1 MHVELLCL
9 HILLTISCFFIN
21 TKIVTMGEDLLAKVQ
36 TRFPKTTARSRFGPQ
51 RKESFRVG
59 SESLHSRRPFWAR
72 RRANDTDKGERERGR
87 RTWGGSRGTEKTM
100 ATYDP
105 FLARSFI
112 HLLTLLSRFYS
123 LSSLCAFNL
132 PGGRQMFAPLPLDRT
147 THLSPVL
154 PTSPPSCL

>member
-1 MHVELLCL
+1 MTRMKGREEEGGRGVEA
-9 HILLTISCFFIN
+9 
-21 TKIVTMGEDLLAKVQ
+21 G
-36 TRFPKTTARSRFGPQ
+36 
-51 RKESFRVG
+51 
-59 SESLHSRRPFWAR
+59 
-72 RRANDTDKGERERGR
+72 
-87 RTWGGSRGTEKTM
+87 GTEKTM

>member
-1 MHVELLCL
+1 M
-9 HILLTISCFFIN
+9 TRM
-21 TKIVTMGEDLLAKVQ
+21 MG
-36 TRFPKTTARSRFGPQ
+36 
-51 RKESFRVG
+51 KE
-59 SESLHSRRPFWAR
+59 E
-72 RRANDTDKGERERGR
+72 
-87 RTWGGSRGTEKTM
+87 GGLWDGDGRGTEKTM

-112 HLLTLLSRFYS
+112 HLLTLLSRFHS

>member
-1 MHVELLCL
+1 LGEGDEG
-9 HILLTISCFFIN
+9 
-21 TKIVTMGEDLLAKVQ
+21 VTRG
-36 TRFPKTTARSRFGPQ
+36 R
-51 RKESFRVG
+51 
-59 SESLHSRRPFWAR
+59 
-72 RRANDTDKGERERGR
+72 KGERERER
-87 RTWGGSRGTEKTM
+87 EREREKEEGECEVEQG
-100 ATYDP
+100 DRENDGHLRSVP
-105 FLARSFI
+105 RSFI

>member
-1 MHVELLCL
+1 
-9 HILLTISCFFIN
+9 
-21 TKIVTMGEDLLAKVQ
+21 
-36 TRFPKTTARSRFGPQ
+36 
-51 RKESFRVG
+51 
-59 SESLHSRRPFWAR
+59 
-72 RRANDTDKGERERGR
+72 
-87 RTWGGSRGTEKTM
+87 M

-147 THLSPVL
+147 TRLSPVL
-154 PTSPPSCL
+154 SPSPPSGLQPPLPIPFVIRPPSPCDRFAPFSVIPLPRISLTPFFIVPNILTDSGHRESPHG

>member
-1 MHVELLCL
+1 MTRMKGREE
-9 HILLTISCFFIN
+9 
-21 TKIVTMGEDLLAKVQ
+21 GEDVGW
-36 TRFPKTTARSRFGPQ
+36 SR
-51 RKESFRVG
+51 
-59 SESLHSRRPFWAR
+59 
-72 RRANDTDKGERERGR
+72 
-87 RTWGGSRGTEKTM
+87 GGGKGTEKTM

-147 THLSPVL
+147 THLSLLFFLLLHLRVSSRHFLFPSPVRSPCERFAPFSAAPL
-154 PTSPPSCL
+154 PRIPRSLLHRPEYID